1 MLTKTKSCHVCWK
14 YQFIFFKHKL
24 DDLFSETNRE
34 LNEISLWLKANK
46 LSLNLTKAKYSLF
59 HAASKKI
66 FLREPLPSWKWIILP
81 LNLGILLK
89 QPPRGVLKKSC
100 SENKQQIYRR
110 TPMPK
115 CDFNK
120 VTLQIY
126 WNHTSA
132 WVFSCNFAAYFQNTF
147 Y

>member
-1 MLTKTKSCHVCWK
+1 MFAENINL
-14 YQFIFFKHKL
+14 FFSSINL

-120 VTLQIY
+120 VTKLKS
-126 WNHTSA
+126 HFGMS
-132 WVFSCNFAAYFQNTF
+132 VLL
-147 Y
+147 